1 VIKRTREIEKK
12 FKIADRYM
20 KEEVEPMLYNE
31 ESSQKSDLKFSDH
44 E

>member
-1 VIKRTREIEKK
+1 
-12 FKIADRYM
+12 M

-44 E
+44 EQNTDF